1 MPSVHEMWT
10 TRGCAAR
17 GLAPIVTTHHLRGA
31 VLAARGRCPLPGGRG
46 PRAVGRRP
54 VAGHRNGRPE
64 GARIIRRGRG
74 PSSSIGP
81 AQLPGP
87 QRLFGRGRAV
97 HVRPSRRLQLFMH
110 GHPVARS
117 THRCVEQPARARS
130 PHSCFGGLSVCRCDD
145 KFICDGCYDEYPHD
159 EGYVMEKVGSS
170 LVCVPVRAPAAAA
183 AAAAPLFIRL
193 MAVSAPLLPPL
204 TLTLPPLPLLCCSAA
219 AGTAVAT
226 ACPIHGADGVVGV
239 RRSAALTK
247 AWWTT
252 PRYRST
258 HLLLH
263 RPIGPSAHRPIGT
276 IVSGGSS
283 SLKALPCAR
292 TRTAVRMRP
301 GLPGCRIGCGRRSG

>member
-1 MPSVHEMWT
+1 
-10 TRGCAAR
+10 
-17 GLAPIVTTHHLRGA
+17 
-31 VLAARGRCPLPGGRG
+31 
-46 PRAVGRRP
+46 
-54 VAGHRNGRPE
+54 
-64 GARIIRRGRG
+64 
-74 PSSSIGP
+74 
-81 AQLPGP
+81 
-87 QRLFGRGRAV
+87 
-97 HVRPSRRLQLFMH
+97 
-110 GHPVARS
+110 
-117 THRCVEQPARARS
+117 
-130 PHSCFGGLSVCRCDD
+130 
-145 KFICDGCYDEYPHD
+145 
-159 EGYVMEKVGSS
+159 MEKVGSS